1 MNVNI
6 TIGGK
11 ARAGFRSIAPRQ
23 SSLRAAINRLAS
35 DGHLGARKCIVTA
48 GFAPLVQKGRVV
60 GRKGSLSEK
69 VAARQ
74 HSRHPYTG
82 VGGAMQTLA
91 TASPQHA
98 WLEVPPHLLADA
110 REIVSELMPE

>member
-1 MNVNI
+1 MLTI
-6 TIGGK
+6 TAGGT

-23 SSLRAAINRLAS
+23 QSLRAAIERLAA
-35 DGHLGARKCIVTA
+35 DGHLGQRKCIITDK
-48 GFAPLVQKGRVV
+48 FAPLAQTGRVT